1 MERPISVSVIAWLS
15 ILGSASGC
23 FSLLYSLFEETFSLS
38 FDQILRLYL
47 INFVLGVLIFLTG
60 IKLLEGQNSGRILF
74 IISALLYIG
83 WSWISYGLDSTLF
96 IGSIV
101 RLIVF
106 GLILYRPSVNKYFTQ
121 IMNKVG
127 KSNH

>member
-74 IISALLYIG
+74 IISALLYIV

-96 IGSIV
+96 IGSVV

-106 GLILYRPSVNKYFTQ
+106 GLILYRPSVNKYFIQTS
-121 IMNKVG
+121 KV
-127 KSNH
+127 SE

>member
-96 IGSIV
+96 IGSVV

-121 IMNKVG
+121 TSKA
-127 KSNH
+127 SE

>member
-1 MERPISVSVIAWLS
+1 MERPISVSVIAWLY
-15 ILGSASGC
+15 ILGGANGC
-23 FSLLYSLFEETFSLS
+23 FSLLFSLFEETFSLS

-74 IISALLYIG
+74 IISALLYIV

-96 IGSIV
+96 IGSVV

-121 IMNKVG
+121 TSKV
-127 KSNH
+127 SE

>member
-1 MERPISVSVIAWLS
+1 MERPISVSAIAWLY
-15 ILGSASGC
+15 ILGGASDC
-23 FSLLYSLFEETFSLS
+23 FSLLFSLFEETFSLS

-74 IISALLYIG
+74 IISALLYIV

-96 IGSIV
+96 IGSVV

-121 IMNKVG
+121 TSKV
-127 KSNH
+127 SE

>member
-15 ILGSASGC
+15 ILGGASDC
-23 FSLLYSLFEETFSLS
+23 FSLLFSLFEETFSLS

-60 IKLLEGQNSGRILF
+60 IKLLEGKNSGRILF
-74 IISALLYIG
+74 IISALLYIV

-96 IGSIV
+96 IGSVV

-121 IMNKVG
+121 TSKV
-127 KSNH
+127 SE

>member
-15 ILGSASGC
+15 ILGSTSGC

-74 IISALLYIG
+74 IISALLYIV

-96 IGSIV
+96 IGSVV

-121 IMNKVG
+121 TSKV
-127 KSNH
+127 SE

>member
-1 MERPISVSVIAWLS
+1 MERPVSVSVIAWLY
-15 ILGSASGC
+15 ILGGASDC
-23 FSLLYSLFEETFSLS
+23 FSLLFSLFEETFSLS

-74 IISALLYIG
+74 IISALLYIV

-96 IGSIV
+96 IGSVV

-106 GLILYRPSVNKYFTQ
+106 GLILYRSSVNKYFTQ
-121 IMNKVG
+121 TSKV
-127 KSNH
+127 SE

>member
-1 MERPISVSVIAWLS
+1 MERPISVSVIAWLY
-15 ILGSASGC
+15 ILGGAGGC
-23 FSLLYSLFEETFSLS
+23 FFLLYSLFEETFSLS

-74 IISALLYIG
+74 VISALLYIV

-96 IGSIV
+96 IGSVV

-121 IMNKVG
+121 TSKVPE
-127 KSNH
+127 

>member
-121 IMNKVG
+121 TSKA
-127 KSNH
+127 SE

>member
-1 MERPISVSVIAWLS
+1 MIAWLS

-96 IGSIV
+96 IGSVV

-121 IMNKVG
+121 TSKA
-127 KSNH
+127 SE

>member
-74 IISALLYIG
+74 IISALLYIV

-96 IGSIV
+96 IGSV
-101 RLIVF
+101 VHLIVF

-121 IMNKVG
+121 TSKV
-127 KSNH
+127 SE

>member
-1 MERPISVSVIAWLS
+1 M
-15 ILGSASGC
+15 LGYTYWGGASDC
-23 FSLLYSLFEETFSLS
+23 FSLLFSLFEETFSLS

-74 IISALLYIG
+74 IISALLYIV

-96 IGSIV
+96 IGSVV

-121 IMNKVG
+121 TSKV
-127 KSNH
+127 SE

>member
-1 MERPISVSVIAWLS
+1 MERPISVSVIALLY
-15 ILGSASGC
+15 ILGGASDC
-23 FSLLYSLFEETFSLS
+23 FSLLFSLFEETFSLS

-74 IISALLYIG
+74 IISALLYIV

-96 IGSIV
+96 IGSVV

-121 IMNKVG
+121 TSKV
-127 KSNH
+127 SE

>member
-1 MERPISVSVIAWLS
+1 MEQPISVSVIAWLC
-15 ILGSASGC
+15 ILGGADGC

-60 IKLLEGQNSGRILF
+60 IKLLEGKNSGRILF
-74 IISALLYIG
+74 IISALLYIV

-96 IGSIV
+96 IGSVV

-121 IMNKVG
+121 TSKV
-127 KSNH
+127 SE

>member
-1 MERPISVSVIAWLS
+1 MERPISVSVIAWLY
-15 ILGSASGC
+15 ILGEASGC
-23 FSLLYSLFEETFSLS
+23 FSLLFSLFEETFSLS

-74 IISALLYIG
+74 IIISALLYIV

-96 IGSIV
+96 IGSVV

-121 IMNKVG
+121 TSKV
-127 KSNH
+127 SE

>member
-1 MERPISVSVIAWLS
+1 MERPISVSVIAWLY
-15 ILGSASGC
+15 ILGGASSC
-23 FSLLYSLFEETFSLS
+23 FSLLFSLFEETFSLS

-47 INFVLGVLIFLTG
+47 INFVLSVLIFLTG

-74 IISALLYIG
+74 IISALLYIV
-83 WSWISYGLDSTLF
+83 WSWIDYGLDSTLF
-96 IGSIV
+96 IGSVV

-121 IMNKVG
+121 TSKV
-127 KSNH
+127 SE

>member
-1 MERPISVSVIAWLS
+1 MERPISVSVIVY
-15 ILGSASGC
+15 ILGGASDC
-23 FSLLYSLFEETFSLS
+23 FSLLFSLFEETFSLS

-74 IISALLYIG
+74 IISALLYIV

-96 IGSIV
+96 IGSVV

-121 IMNKVG
+121 TSKV
-127 KSNH
+127 SE

>member
-1 MERPISVSVIAWLS
+1 MERPISVSVIAWLY
-15 ILGSASGC
+15 ILGGAGGC

-74 IISALLYIG
+74 IISALLYIV

-96 IGSIV
+96 IGSVV

-121 IMNKVG
+121 TSKVPE
-127 KSNH
+127 

>member
-1 MERPISVSVIAWLS
+1 MERPISVSGIAWLY
-15 ILGSASGC
+15 ILGGASDC
-23 FSLLYSLFEETFSLS
+23 FSLLFSLFEETFSLS

-74 IISALLYIG
+74 IISALLYIV

-96 IGSIV
+96 IGSVV

-121 IMNKVG
+121 TSKV
-127 KSNH
+127 SE

>member
-1 MERPISVSVIAWLS
+1 MERPISVSVIAWLY
-15 ILGSASGC
+15 ILGVASGC
-23 FSLLYSLFEETFSLS
+23 FSLLFSLFEETFSLS

-74 IISALLYIG
+74 IISALLYIV

-96 IGSIV
+96 IGSVV

-121 IMNKVG
+121 TSKV
-127 KSNH
+127 SE

>member
-15 ILGSASGC
+15 ILGSASDC

-74 IISALLYIG
+74 IISALLYIV

-96 IGSIV
+96 IGSVV

-121 IMNKVG
+121 TPKVPE
-127 KSNH
+127 

>member
-1 MERPISVSVIAWLS
+1 MERPISVSVIAWLY
-15 ILGSASGC
+15 ILGGASGC
-23 FSLLYSLFEETFSLS
+23 FSLLFSLSEETFSLS

-74 IISALLYIG
+74 IISALLYIV

-96 IGSIV
+96 IGSVV

-121 IMNKVG
+121 TSKV
-127 KSNH
+127 SE

>member
-96 IGSIV
+96 IGSVV

-121 IMNKVG
+121 TSKV
-127 KSNH
+127 SE

>member
-74 IISALLYIG
+74 IISALLYIV
-83 WSWISYGLDSTLF
+83 WSWISYGLHSTLF
-96 IGSIV
+96 IGSVV

-121 IMNKVG
+121 TSKV
-127 KSNH
+127 SE

>member
-1 MERPISVSVIAWLS
+1 MHTGGSWWL
-15 ILGSASGC
+15 L
-23 FSLLYSLFEETFSLS
+23 FPTFSLFEETFSLS

-74 IISALLYIG
+74 IISALLYIV
-83 WSWISYGLDSTLF
+83 WSWISYDLDSTLF
-96 IGSIV
+96 IGSVV

-121 IMNKVG
+121 TSKV
-127 KSNH
+127 SE

>member
-1 MERPISVSVIAWLS
+1 MERPISVSVIAWLH
-15 ILGSASGC
+15 ILGGADGC

-74 IISALLYIG
+74 IISALLYIV

-96 IGSIV
+96 IGSVV

-121 IMNKVG
+121 TSKV
-127 KSNH
+127 SE

>member
-1 MERPISVSVIAWLS
+1 MERPISVSVIAWLY
-15 ILGSASGC
+15 ILGEASGC

-96 IGSIV
+96 IGSVV

-121 IMNKVG
+121 TSKV
-127 KSNH
+127 SE

>member
-1 MERPISVSVIAWLS
+1 MERPISVSVIAWLC
-15 ILGSASGC
+15 ILGGAGGC
-23 FSLLYSLFEETFSLS
+23 FSLLYSLFKETFSLS

-74 IISALLYIG
+74 IISALLYIV

-96 IGSIV
+96 IGSVV

-121 IMNKVG
+121 TSKVPE
-127 KSNH
+127 

>member
-1 MERPISVSVIAWLS
+1 MERPISLSVISYLY
-15 ILGSASGC
+15 ILGGASCC
-23 FSLLYSLFEETFSLS
+23 FSLLFSLFEETFSLS

-74 IISALLYIG
+74 IISALLYIV

-96 IGSIV
+96 IGSVV

-121 IMNKVG
+121 TSKV
-127 KSNH
+127 SE

>member
-15 ILGSASGC
+15 ILGGASSC

-74 IISALLYIG
+74 IISALLYIV

-96 IGSIV
+96 IGSVV

-106 GLILYRPSVNKYFTQ
+106 GLILSRPSVNKYFTQ
-121 IMNKVG
+121 TSKV
-127 KSNH
+127 SE

>member
-38 FDQILRLYL
+38 FEQILRLYL

-96 IGSIV
+96 IGSVV

-121 IMNKVG
+121 TSKA
-127 KSNH
+127 SE

>member
-1 MERPISVSVIAWLS
+1 MERPISVSVIAWLY
-15 ILGSASGC
+15 ILGGASGC
-23 FSLLYSLFEETFSLS
+23 FSLLFSLFEETFSLS

-74 IISALLYIG
+74 IISALLYIV

-96 IGSIV
+96 IGSVV

-106 GLILYRPSVNKYFTQ
+106 GLILYQPSVNKYFTQ
-121 IMNKVG
+121 TSKV
-127 KSNH
+127 SE